1 MSDEWYQEW
10 QTEEKAYEDKW
21 QYAVEEHI
29 KTVNAASHPEARTT
43 FPDQRTRPEDGDPQ
57 NPQAGESVMIAPT
70 AREDMRTASIGRNV
84 IKIAPAIDEAVKLA
98 PESSHAESPPASGQ
112 SSPSDGRESLE
123 TSLEGDHLP
132 RSPSAKSQP
141 SPLFGDYLLG
151 LLRNGG
157 LLPKPPHDARVKL
170 EPLHDA

>member
-84 IKIAPAIDEAVKLA
+84 IKIAPAIMKL
-98 PESSHAESPPASGQ
+98 SNSLLSHLT
-112 SSPSDGRESLE
+112 PS
-123 TSLEGDHLP
+123 HLLHQ
-132 RSPSAKSQP
+132 A
-141 SPLFGDYLLG
+141 SPLHLTEEN
-151 LLRNGG
+151 LLRHLLKEITFPGH
-157 LLPKPPHDARVKL
+157 LLPKVNPPHFSETIYSGYSVMGGCCLSRPMMQ
-170 EPLHDA
+170 E